1 VWTKEKTIQRSTDS
15 WSLWAK
21 QAAAQ
26 SGASFFDLNDRLA
39 SRYEQLGPDVVK
51 SLFADGTHTTA
62 AGAVLSAE
70 VVVDGLKELALAP
83 LAETILPKKR

>member
-1 VWTKEKTIQRSTDS
+1 MQRSADS

-26 SGASFFDLNDRLA
+26 SGAYFLDLNDRLA
-39 SRYEQLGPDVVK
+39 SRYEQLGPDLVK
-51 SLFADGTHTTA
+51 PLFADGTHTTA

-70 VVVDGLKELALAP
+70 VVVDGLRELSLAP
-83 LAETILPKKR
+83 LVETILPKKR